1 MVEQVRR
8 FDELTECGQDIVQ
21 YVDNEQAVQKITLQ
35 LERFQERWEG
45 IVQQMERL
53 SKKVSTELFPIVC
66 GISGKIGTHCTTN
79 GTVELV

>member
-35 LERFQERWEG
+35 LERFQERWER

-53 SKKVSTELFPIVC
+53 SKKVSTELFPIVS
-66 GISGKIGTHCTTN
+66 GISGEIGRHCTTN
-79 GTVELV
+79 GTIE